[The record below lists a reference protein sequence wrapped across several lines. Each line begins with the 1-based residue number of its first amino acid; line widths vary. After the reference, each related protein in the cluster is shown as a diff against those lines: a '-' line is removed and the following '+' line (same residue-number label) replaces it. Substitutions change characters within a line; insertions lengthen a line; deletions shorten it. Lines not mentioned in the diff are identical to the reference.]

1 MTLALIIISFII
13 FTFLIS
19 FVYFILFAKTQQN
32 FVKYWAL
39 SWISYSFS
47 LVFLIL
53 SMTYENLPLLEIR
66 KMFDM
71 YNIMFLLFG
80 AYAFS
85 RRYVPSYWYRFS
97 LYLMIWVGI
106 GMYSHF
112 ELMPTYLPVS
122 VYQMV
127 ITGVMC
133 YVIFKHW
140 DSSIYEKMTYVV
152 IFAVW
157 GFGKATVSL
166 LEANSLQISHY
177 YLVEMLFS
185 NILIFCIFFIYLR
198 KTNMELNQTERL
210 FLIIA
215 ENAADIIFYY
225 QLKPEPKFTFVT
237 PSVEG
242 MTGYTVQDFYSN
254 SRLYLELLPIEFFD
268 WGNRIFSELSEAEKE
283 RVFPLVHKNG
293 NTLWMEINTKV
304 IYDKENNLPVA
315 VEGMI
320 RDINQMKIAKDE
332 LISSKQSREL
342 LLSYVSH
349 ELRTPVT
356 SILGY
361 INAVKDGTLSTIE
374 ERNKALNIIHSKALI
389 LERLINDLFQ
399 LSKLETNQFSFNFI
413 LISIEEL
420 SESLIDRYVMDI
432 QNSGLIFKYEIDEK
446 NLKNEYVI
454 VDQERIDQ
462 VFGNIVFNAIKYTKA
477 GDKLTVKCGL
487 SKDGKFLQVKISDT
501 GLGIAS
507 KDIPR
512 IFDRFFKTSIK
523 GESNRNLNT
532 GLGLT
537 ISKEIIQAH
546 KGEIWAKSR
555 QGKGSTFTFTIPLFH
570 E

>member
-19 FVYFILFAKTQQN
+19 FVYFILFAKTQQS

-47 LVFLIL
+47 LTFLIL

-66 KMFDM
+66 KIFDM
-71 YNIMFLLFG
+71 FNIMFLLFG
-80 AYAFS
+80 AYAFC
-85 RRYVPSYWYRFS
+85 RKHVPSYWYRFS
-97 LYLMIWVGI
+97 LYLMIWMGI
-106 GMYSHF
+106 GIYYGF
-112 ELMPTYLPVS
+112 DLMPVYLPVS

-133 YVIFKHW
+133 YVIFKFW
-140 DSSIYEKMTYVV
+140 ESGKYERFIYLIT
-152 IFAVW
+152 FAVW
-157 GFGKATVSL
+157 GFGKAAVSL
-166 LEANSLQISHY
+166 VEARSLQISHY
-177 YLVEMLFS
+177 YLIEMLFS

-198 KTNMELNQTERL
+198 KTKIELDQTERL

-225 QLKPEPKFTFVT
+225 QLSPQPKFTFVT
-237 PSVEG
+237 PSV
-242 MTGYTVQDFYSN
+242 MDLTGYTVQDFYSN
-254 SRLYLELLPIEFFD
+254 HKFYLEMLPAEYFHWAD
-268 WGNRIFSELSEAEKE
+268 RIFSELSESEKE

-293 NTLWMEINTKV
+293 NTHWMEINTKV
-304 IYDKENNLPVA
+304 IYSKEGNIPIA

-320 RDINQMKIAKDE
+320 RDISQMKLAKDE

-342 LLSYVSH
+342 FLSYVSH

-361 INAVKDGTLSTIE
+361 INAVKDGTLSTME
-374 ERNKALNIIHSKALI
+374 EKNKALDIIYSKALI

-413 LISIEEL
+413 HISAKEL
-420 SESLIDRYVMDI
+420 SISLMDKHIMDI
-432 QNSGLIFKYEIDEK
+432 KNAGLSLKYEIDEK
-446 NLKNEYVI
+446 SLENQFVI
-454 VDQERIDQ
+454 IDQDRIDQ
-462 VFGNIVFNAIKYTKA
+462 VFGNLIFNAIKYTKT
-477 GDKLTVKCGL
+477 GDKLSVKCDL
-487 SKDGKFLQVKISDT
+487 NHEKNYLQVKISDT
-501 GLGIAS
+501 GQGIAS
-507 KDIPR
+507 QDIPH

-523 GESNRNLNT
+523 AENHRNLST

-537 ISKEIIQAH
+537 ISREIIRAH
-546 KGEIWAKSR
+546 KGEIWVKSR
-555 QGKGSTFTFTIPLFH
+555 LGKGSTFTFTIPLFH
-570 E
+570 D